1 MTKRFTKERRE
12 HIHDLILERKRV
24 TVKQLS
30 EELDVSEVTLRT
42 DLKEMEK
49 EGLLTRTHGGAIMK
63 EPTTPTGSFKKRSET
78 NLKEKQ
84 IIAKRALSLIEDKSC
99 ILLDAS
105 TTALE
110 LAKEMK
116 NLNMKLTIMTNGMSS
131 AIELKENPYF
141 NVILIGGI
149 LRPGSMALEG
159 SVGIQAMDMLNNI
172 DLLFTSSSG
181 FSCESG
187 LTDFN
192 FYETDLKKNM
202 VKRAKHVVALLD
214 HSKFNTNSI
223 SSFATLEEIDT
234 IITDHVVDEAT
245 AEKIKTANVHLIDH

>member
-12 HIHDLILERKRV
+12 HIHQLLTERKRI

-49 EGLLTRTHGGAIMK
+49 AGLLTRTHGGAIMN
-63 EPTTPTGSFKKRSET
+63 EPTTATGSFKKRSQT
-78 NLKEKQ
+78 NLKEKK
-84 IIAKRALSLIEDKSC
+84 IIAQRALALIEDKSC

-116 NLNMKLTIMTNGMSS
+116 KLNMKLTIMTNGMSS

-159 SVGIQAMDMLNNI
+159 SVGIQTMDMLNSI

-181 FSCESG
+181 FSVESG

-202 VKRAKHVVALLD
+202 VSRAKHVVALID

-223 SSFATLEEIDT
+223 SSFARLSDIDT
-234 IITDHVVDEAT
+234 LITDHAVETEIAKQIT
-245 AEKIKTANVHLIDH
+245 AHDVRLIDR

>member
-84 IIAKRALSLIEDKSC
+84 IMLSAPSHSLKIRA
-99 ILLDAS
+99 
-105 TTALE
+105 
-110 LAKEMK
+110 
-116 NLNMKLTIMTNGMSS
+116 
-131 AIELKENPYF
+131 
-141 NVILIGGI
+141 V
-149 LRPGSMALEG
+149 
-159 SVGIQAMDMLNNI
+159 
-172 DLLFTSSSG
+172 
-181 FSCESG
+181 
-187 LTDFN
+187 
-192 FYETDLKKNM
+192 FYLM
-202 VKRAKHVVALLD
+202 PVQRR
-214 HSKFNTNSI
+214 
-223 SSFATLEEIDT
+223 
-234 IITDHVVDEAT
+234 
-245 AEKIKTANVHLIDH
+245 